1 MKKISQ
7 INWMRYRAV
16 YFAISA
22 FVIGVGLYSIM
33 TWGFVIG
40 VDFAGGTV
48 AEYKFSSMV
57 STEGLTQTL
66 ESANF
71 EVNSV
76 QETSSGS
83 YLIRLQTVPV
93 ERRQEVAKILE
104 ESSGEVEELS
114 WESVGPSI
122 GPELI
127 QKTIYSLLLASG
139 LILLWIAYQFK
150 SIKYGVSALLAMLH
164 DTLVLLGT
172 FSLLGHF
179 GGAEVDFLFVTAVL
193 TTLSFSVHDTIVVF
207 DRIREIKHKKGVD
220 IKTAANLAIN
230 QTMRRSIYNS
240 LTIFFVL
247 FSLVIF
253 GGSSIHWFAVA
264 LLIGT
269 IAGAYSSP
277 FVAVPILV
285 TWEELGKKI
294 KLKK

>member
-1 MKKISQ
+1 MKKINQ
-7 INWMRYRAV
+7 INWMKFRAL
-16 YFAISA
+16 YFAISGI
-22 FVIGVGLYSIM
+22 VIGVGLYSIV

-48 AEYKFSSMV
+48 AEYRLGGQVSSEAM
-57 STEGLTQTL
+57 TQSL

-71 EVNSV
+71 EVNSI
-76 QETSSGS
+76 QETSSSS

-93 ERRQEVAKILE
+93 EKRQEVGKALE
-104 ESSGEVEELS
+104 GLSGEVEELS

-179 GGAEVDFLFVTAVL
+179 AGAQVDFLFVTAVL

-247 FSLVIF
+247 VSLVVF

-269 IAGAYSSP
+269 ITGAYSSP

-285 TWEELGKKI
+285 TWEEFGKK
-294 KLKK
+294 LKVRK